1 MSVAI
6 NVQPTDPCLKTAASP
21 FVDRAKKVGIGC
33 VTWLV
38 VSPVGALLYQ
48 SARHVASLF
57 DPKALLESTLPP
69 LWNWVGAASHPLLI
83 LAWRVAAFLAVV
95 VLGPIVEE
103 WLFRE
108 KLEAKL
114 REWTHIPAL
123 RICMNGLLFGLL
135 HVWRFP
141 TWALFPKFV
150 ITTFGGC
157 VAAALREKTGDII
170 APSAAHILHNGVVL
184 GLALRV

>member
-6 NVQPTDPCLKTAASP
+6 SIQPTDPFLKIAPAP
-21 FVDRAKKVGIGC
+21 FADRAKKVGIGC

-38 VSPVGALLYQ
+38 MSPVGIFLYQ

-57 DPKALLESTLPP
+57 DPKALIESTTPP
-69 LWNWVGAASHPLLI
+69 MWNKVGAASHPLLI
-83 LAWRVAAFLAVV
+83 LAWRVFVLLTVV
-95 VLGPIVEE
+95 VVGPILEE
-103 WLFRE
+103 CLFRE

-123 RICMNGLLFGLL
+123 RIGMNGLLFGLI

-141 TWALFPKFV
+141 IWALFPKFV

-170 APSAAHILHNGVVL
+170 APSAAHILHNGVAI
-184 GLALRV
+184 GLALRL